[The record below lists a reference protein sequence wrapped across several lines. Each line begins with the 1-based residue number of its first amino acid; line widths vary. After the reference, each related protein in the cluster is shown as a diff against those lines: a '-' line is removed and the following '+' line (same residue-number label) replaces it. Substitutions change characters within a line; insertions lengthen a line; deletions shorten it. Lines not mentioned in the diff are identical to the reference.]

1 MSVVTGT
8 RLGRQRRTSAGAGVL
23 MVAPALIIV
32 VLFLLI
38 PILYTLRMSVAEGP
52 GFTVG
57 GYVGAEHYQHLL
69 DDVKFADFSHFPPTG
84 ALFNSLTW
92 MILAVP
98 ACILIGLAVALAAD
112 RSRLQSIIRGA
123 FFLPMVLSGT
133 VLGVIW
139 LFVYA
144 PSPDVGLLN
153 AALGTDQPWL
163 GDPNTVNY
171 ALMATW
177 VWSATGLSVV
187 IVAAALKG
195 VPSDIVEAAK
205 VDGASGWRLFWHV
218 TLPSIRLPLSFLL
231 TTQLVQVLKVFD
243 VVYVMTG
250 GGPAGRSRTLALLFF
265 QQSFESLK
273 PQYGAAI
280 VVVMSALIVI
290 GFGLARRTGGI
301 EHHA

>member
-1 MSVVTGT
+1 
-8 RLGRQRRTSAGAGVL
+8 
-23 MVAPALIIV
+23 MVAPALLIV
-32 VLFLLI
+32 VVFLLI

-52 GFTVG
+52 GFTIGGFVG
-57 GYVGAEHYQHLL
+57 LEHYQRLVG
-69 DDVKFADFSHFPPTG
+69 DAKFADFSHFPPTG
-84 ALFNSLTW
+84 ALFNSLGW
-92 MILAVP
+92 MIFAVP
-98 ACILIGLAVALAAD
+98 ACILIGLVVALAAD
-112 RSRLQSIIRGA
+112 RSRLQTIVRGA

-153 AALGTDQPWL
+153 AALGTDQSWL
-163 GDPNTVNY
+163 GSPSTVNY

-187 IVAAALKG
+187 IIAAALKG
-195 VPSDIVEAAK
+195 VPDDIVEAAK
-205 VDGASGWRLFWHV
+205 VDGAFGWRLFWHV

-243 VVYVMTG
+243 VVFVMTG

-265 QQSFESLK
+265 QQSFVSLK

-280 VVVMSALIVI
+280 VVAMSALIIV
-290 GFGLARRTGGI
+290 GYSLARRTGGV
-301 EHHA
+301 EGHA